1 MHAITSSL
9 AVGNLEDAK
18 RPPSFIGGVLFLAQE
33 YDIAP
38 PKGVAFAKIPL
49 TEFTEVSASTL
60 HAAIQWLEEQG
71 GDRKLLVCCRAGMG
85 RSVSVAIAYL
95 CCVTG
100 LPYADALA
108 LVKARRPGATP
119 LPRLEETI
127 RKVIE
132 LRQPAGDRAQP

>member
-9 AVGNLEDAK
+9 AVGNVEDAK
-18 RPPSFIGGVLFLAQE
+18 RPPAFIGGVLFLAQE

-38 PKGVAFAKIPL
+38 PKGVTFAKIPL
-49 TEFTEVSASTL
+49 TEFAEVSASTL
-60 HAAIQWLEEQG
+60 DSAIRWLEDQG
-71 GDRKLLVCCRAGMG
+71 DDRKLLICCRAGMG